1 MKRWTQGEQKNTLQH
16 LPEESQTPLTCY
28 CLVCSHVFV
37 CGSLF
42 FYLAPFQSLIF
53 SLSLSAFTQL
63 LLQAH
68 AFTHTNTRAP
78 KLRAQT
84 FFSGLCVYY
93 VQVCMSSFP
102 HFSVFQPRLC
112 KNIMPPPHTS
122 SSTITSR
129 HLFYPTCKAEER
141 LNLHTAMHQPK
152 IMTAV

>member
-1 MKRWTQGEQKNTLQH
+1 MQGERKHTLQH

-42 FYLAPFQSLIF
+42 FYLAPFQCLIF

-68 AFTHTNTRAP
+68 AFMHTNTRSP

-84 FFSGLCVYY
+84 FFSALCVYH

-112 KNIMPPPHTS
+112 KNIMPPLPPRAPS
-122 SSTITSR
+122 
-129 HLFYPTCKAEER
+129 HLDICSI
-141 LNLHTAMHQPK
+141 QPAK
-152 IMTAV
+152 PKRGLIYIQQCINKK